1 MGHGN
6 DKSCADKGCE
16 GVCKY
21 RHLPHFI
28 RTRIPGKSFRNHK
41 RLTVIIVRRSPFKS
55 LYLAVRVEWG
65 KLVEK
70 LNERDEEGK
79 GEISGEGR
87 KEEDRG
93 MAKM

>member
-1 MGHGN
+1 MRGQRLRRCLQIPPLAAFHN
-6 DKSCADKGCE
+6 
-16 GVCKY
+16 
-21 RHLPHFI
+21 I

-41 RLTVIIVRRSPFKS
+41 GLTVIIVRRSPFKS
-55 LYLAVRVEWG
+55 LYLAVVRV

>member
-1 MGHGN
+1 MRGQRLRRCLQIPPLAAFHN
-6 DKSCADKGCE
+6 
-16 GVCKY
+16 
-21 RHLPHFI
+21 I

-41 RLTVIIVRRSPFKS
+41 GLTVIIVRRSPFKS
-55 LYLAVRVEWG
+55 LYLAVVRVEWG

>member
-1 MGHGN
+1 MQI
-6 DKSCADKGCE
+6 
-16 GVCKY
+16 
-21 RHLPHFI
+21 LPLAAFHNI

-41 RLTVIIVRRSPFKS
+41 GLTVIIARRSPFKS
-55 LYLAVRVEWG
+55 LYLAVVRVEWG

>member
-1 MGHGN
+1 MRGQRLRR
-6 DKSCADKGCE
+6 
-16 GVCKY
+16 Y
-21 RHLPHFI
+21 MQILPLAAFHNI

-41 RLTVIIVRRSPFKS
+41 GLTVIIARRSPFKS
-55 LYLAVRVEWG
+55 LYLAIVRGEWG